1 MNTPSIKKL
10 YFKDTSFANLMT
22 HRIYNVLL
30 FASKYD
36 AFVLE
41 EDGRIDEVIFNEY
54 TSLNLRYPPVS
65 GWCRVR
71 RKRMPCLWN
80 GPSN

>member
-10 YFKDTSFANLMT
+10 YFKDTSFANLMN

-41 EDGRIDEVIFNEY
+41 EDGRIDELY
-54 TSLNLRYPPVS
+54 LSYLSL
-65 GWCRVR
+65 
-71 RKRMPCLWN
+71 CLN
-80 GPSN
+80 SRAHL